1 MNLFH
6 LMHSFMQRFEPS
18 LLRLCMLVACVLA
31 SLVSPVSAQTPTP
44 AGAPFYCDAQ
54 FYQTRSDVAG
64 GATTNTGY
72 LVRYPTLTS
81 TPNNVYGGTTA
92 FTPAVNALGFNPR
105 DNYLYAV
112 GVNTAPNNNLYRI
125 GLSGLELVGAIS
137 GLTDY
142 SVATAGVFDKQGR
155 YYLMGQGTVGGLNT
169 VVPNTIFRIDN
180 IPAAGTAALTVA
192 RSYALNVSITNI
204 GDYAFSDA
212 ADGINGILYGAT
224 AGTGTN
230 TLAQITL
237 NDAAATATAITRTW
251 ASPLIGGVGSA
262 FYDQPSDKFYV
273 FNNGASTFYEITGY
287 AGSTPGATTVTGV
300 APSFIAAG
308 FTNSATDGTSCIFAG
323 AQQADLN
330 LSKTVV
336 PLTAVTA
343 GQTVT
348 FTIAIG
354 NLAGGSPAQNVT
366 ITDQLP
372 PGLNFV
378 SASTTAGTYNTPT
391 WTIASL
397 PSGTT
402 QTLTLVATVSTVG
415 TTTTSFVNVASIGS
429 VSQVGTT
436 TVIALT
442 DPVPGNN
449 TGTATASVTISANL
463 GIAKTNTT
471 TTVAAGGTTVY
482 TVTVSNL
489 TGSFD
494 VANALLKDP
503 VTPGLQ
509 CTATPTCAVTP
520 AAGGT
525 CPTPGAGVGQLSMA
539 NMQSAGGV
547 VIPLLKAGASMAFV
561 ITCRVSATGQ

>member
-1 MNLFH
+1 MNVCYLKQS
-6 LMHSFMQRFEPS
+6 LSRS
-18 LLRLCMLVACVLA
+18 LLRSLLHSCMLVVCVVANLA
-31 SLVSPVSAQTPTP
+31 SPVWAQTPTP

-54 FYQTRSDVAG
+54 FYQTRSDING

-72 LVRYPTLTS
+72 LVRYPTLST

-112 GVNTAPNNNLYRI
+112 GINTAPSNNLYRF
-125 GLSGLELVGAIS
+125 GQGGLELVGAIS
-137 GLTDY
+137 GLTGY
-142 SVATAGVFDKQGR
+142 SAATGGVFDKQGR
-155 YYLMGQGTVGGLNT
+155 YYLLGQGAGNN
-169 VVPNTIFRIDN
+169 VVPNTVFRIDN
-180 IPAAGTAALTVA
+180 IPATGTAALTVA
-192 RSYALNVSITNI
+192 RSYAINITLTNI
-204 GDYAFSDA
+204 GDFAFSDA

-251 ASPLIGGVGSA
+251 ASPNIGGVGSA
-262 FYDQPSDKFYV
+262 FYDRPTDKFYV

-287 AGSTPGATTVTGV
+287 ASSTPGAATVTGI
-300 APSFIAAG
+300 APTFIAPG
-308 FTNSATDGTSCIFAG
+308 FTNSATDGTSCIFASV
-323 AQQADLN
+323 QQADLN
-330 LSKTVV
+330 LRKTVV

-348 FTIAIG
+348 FTVAIG
-354 NLAGGSPAQNVT
+354 NLAGGSPAQNVV

-378 SASTTAGTYNTPT
+378 SASTTAGTYTTPT

-402 QTLTLVATVSTVG
+402 QTLTLVATVSNTG
-415 TTTTSFVNVASIGS
+415 TTTASFVNLASVGS
-429 VSQVGTT
+429 VSQAGTT

-449 TGTATASVTISANL
+449 TGTATASVTVSANL
-463 GIAKTNTT
+463 SISKTNATT
-471 TTVAAGGTTVY
+471 TLAAGGTTVY

-509 CTATPTCAVTP
+509 CTATPTCSVTP
-520 AAGGT
+520 ASGGT

-547 VIPLLKAGASMAFV
+547 VIPLLKAGASMVFV
-561 ITCRVSATGQ
+561 ITCRVSATGL

>member
-1 MNLFH
+1 MQLF
-6 LMHSFMQRFEPS
+6 LQRFLQP
-18 LLRLCMLVACVLA
+18 LLQCCALVMCVLTNL
-31 SLVSPVSAQTPTP
+31 SQPVWAQTPTP

-54 FYQTRSDVAG
+54 FYQIRSDIAG

-72 LVRYPTLTS
+72 LVRYPTLS
-81 TPNNVYGGTTA
+81 ATPNNVYGGTTA
-92 FTPAVNALGFNPR
+92 FTPALNALGFNPR

-112 GVNTAPNNNLYRI
+112 AINTAPNNNLYRL
-125 GLSGLELVGAIS
+125 GQGGLELVGAIA
-137 GLTDY
+137 GLTGY

-155 YYLMGQGTVGGLNT
+155 YYLMGQSATGVNN
-169 VVPNTIFRIDN
+169 VSPNTIFRIDN
-180 IPAAGTAALTVA
+180 IPTTGTAALTVA
-192 RSYALNVSITNI
+192 RSYAINVTITNI

-224 AGTGTN
+224 AGTGTTN

-237 NDAAATATAITRTW
+237 NDAAATATAVTRTW
-251 ASPLIGGVGSA
+251 AAPVIGGVGSA

-273 FNNGASTFYEITGY
+273 FNNGASTFYEITGF
-287 AGSTPGATTVTGV
+287 AGTTPGAATVTGI
-300 APSFIAAG
+300 APTFITAG
-308 FTNSATDGTSCIFAG
+308 FSNSATDGTSCIFAG

-330 LSKTVV
+330 LRKTVV

-354 NLAGGSPAQNVT
+354 NLSGGSPAQNVT

-402 QTLTLVATVSTVG
+402 QTLTLVATVRTTG
-415 TTTTSFVNVASIGS
+415 TTTASFANVATVGS
-429 VSQVGTT
+429 VSQAGTT
-436 TVIALT
+436 TVIPLP

-449 TGTATASVTISANL
+449 TSTATASVTVSANL
-463 GIAKTNTT
+463 GIAKTNAT

-509 CTATPTCAVTP
+509 CTTTPTCTVTP
-520 AAGGT
+520 VAGGT